1 VIIISCVLSFHIV
14 EVTYFKCE
22 TSNQKPF
29 QSLFYCLTSRSFTGY
44 TMAEKKK
51 DRFYNDSKFIGSPD
65 GRVLRIFAEYF
76 GPLQRFRRNKIADTI
91 VFFGSARIKSQKE
104 AQTAIQNAK
113 NNISQEKKNQL
124 KQDAKMSRYYED
136 ARKLAYKLT
145 KWSMNLKERRRRF
158 IITSGGGPG
167 IMEAANRGAAEAGG
181 LAVGLNITL
190 PFEQSGNKWIS
201 KDLSLYF
208 HYFFMRK
215 FWFLYL
221 AKALVIFPGG
231 FGTLDELMELL
242 TLIQTNKIRK
252 KVPVVIYDKK
262 FWNKVVNFDHML
274 KMGTISKEDMD
285 LFYFTDSINDAY
297 KYLTKEIVKAHLQ
310 GKNF

>member
-1 VIIISCVLSFHIV
+1 MS
-14 EVTYFKCE
+14 
-22 TSNQKPF
+22 Q
-29 QSLFYCLTSRSFTGY
+29 
-44 TMAEKKK
+44 KKK
-51 DRFYNDSKFIGSPD
+51 DRFYYDTKFISSSD
-65 GRVLRIFAEYF
+65 GRVMRILAEYF

-91 VFFGSARIKSQKE
+91 VFFGSARIKSQEE
-104 AQTAIQNAK
+104 AQTALQNAPL
-113 NNISQEKKNQL
+113 NTSKKIKEQL
-124 KQDAKMSRYYED
+124 KRDLQMSRYYED
-136 ARKLAYKLT
+136 SRKLAYKLT
-145 KWSMNLKERRRRF
+145 KWSMSLKENRKRF

-167 IMEAANRGAAEAGG
+167 IMEAANRGAVEAKG

-190 PFEQSGNKWIS
+190 PYEQSGNKWIS

-242 TLIQTNKIRK
+242 TLIQTEKIRK
-252 KVPVVIYDKK
+252 KVPVVVYDKK
-262 FWNKVVNFDHML
+262 FWNKIINFDQL
-274 KMGTISKEDMD
+274 VKMGTISKEDMK
-285 LFYFTDSINDAY
+285 LFYMTDSIDDAY
-297 KYLTKEIVKAHLQ
+297 KYLTKEIVKVHLK

>member
-1 VIIISCVLSFHIV
+1 MM
-14 EVTYFKCE
+14 K
-22 TSNQKPF
+22 Q
-29 QSLFYCLTSRSFTGY
+29 
-44 TMAEKKK
+44 KKK
-51 DRFYNDSKFIGSPD
+51 DRFYFDSKFIGSPD
-65 GRVLRIFAEYF
+65 GRVLRILAEYF

-91 VFFGSARIKSQKE
+91 VFFGSARIKSQEE
-104 AQTAIQNAK
+104 AQTALQNAPK
-113 NNISQEKKNQL
+113 NIGKKKMDLL
-124 KQDAKMSRYYED
+124 KRDLKMSRYYED
-136 ARKLAYKLT
+136 SRKLAYKLT
-145 KWSMNLKERRRRF
+145 KWSMNLKENRRRF

-167 IMEAANRGAAEAGG
+167 IMEAANRGADEAGG

-190 PFEQSGNKWIS
+190 PYEQSGNKWIS

-242 TLIQTNKIRK
+242 TLIQTSKIRK
-252 KVPVVIYDKK
+252 RVPVVIYDKK
-262 FWNKVVNFDHML
+262 FWNKVINLDHML
-274 KMGTISKEDMD
+274 KMGTISKEDLD
-285 LFYFTDSINDAY
+285 LFYYTDSIDDAY
-297 KYLTKEIVKAHLQ
+297 KYLTKEIVKAHLK